1 MEMIPENIAFSVNSS
16 FSISFQP
23 FGEGLVTLTL
33 PQMRRT
39 TENSLSLWN
48 ISSPVSSQVNTFV
61 GHSDVVLEFQWRSQM
76 MEGEIVTGRAATEG
90 RGGGGVERRKREG
103 ERRGKSKEGR
113 AGWQRDREE
122 GGKERGDKR
131 EKGEEWDKKK

>member
-90 RGGGGVERRKREG
+90 RGGGGGREEKERR
-103 ERRGKSKEGR
+103 
-113 AGWQRDREE
+113 
-122 GGKERGDKR
+122 R
-131 EKGEEWDKKK
+131 EKGKEQGGESRVAKG

>member
-90 RGGGGVERRKREG
+90 RGGGGRE
-103 ERRGKSKEGR
+103 EKEGR
-113 AGWQRDREE
+113 
-122 GGKERGDKR
+122 R
-131 EKGEEWDKKK
+131 EKGKEPGGESRVAKG

>member
-1 MEMIPENIAFSVNSS
+1 MHVNITEMILENIAFSVNSS

-33 PQMRRT
+33 PQMRRA

-90 RGGGGVERRKREG
+90 RGGGRE
-103 ERRGKSKEGR
+103 EKEGR
-113 AGWQRDREE
+113 
-122 GGKERGDKR
+122 R
-131 EKGEEWDKKK
+131 EKGKGQGGENRVAKG

>member
-1 MEMIPENIAFSVNSS
+1 MHVNITEMILENIAFSVNSS

-90 RGGGGVERRKREG
+90 RGGGRE
-103 ERRGKSKEGR
+103 EKEGR
-113 AGWQRDREE
+113 
-122 GGKERGDKR
+122 R
-131 EKGEEWDKKK
+131 EKGKGQGGESRVGKG